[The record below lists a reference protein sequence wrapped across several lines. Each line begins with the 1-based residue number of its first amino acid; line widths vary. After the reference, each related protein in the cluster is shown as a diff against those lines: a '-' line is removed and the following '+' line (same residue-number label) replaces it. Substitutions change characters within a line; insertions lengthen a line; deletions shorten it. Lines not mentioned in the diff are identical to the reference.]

1 MRALPYLVF
10 LTVLLGVLLAGGMF
24 LVSAQSSPQQ
34 YVGDGGGMIRGQV
47 LGFNMYNQLIPIA
60 WAPVTASNGQYSF
73 AASSGGDGNYEMFV
87 PAGVYNVTVATPGY
101 TAYSASV
108 AVSDG
113 STSSINF
120 YLEQSHVPVPEF
132 PQGAFTVVLFA
143 AMASVLLA
151 QRITRK
157 RKQSR

>member
-1 MRALPYLVF
+1 MKPLPYLLI
-10 LTVLLGVLLAGGMF
+10 LTVLFGVLIAGTIF
-24 LVSAQSSPQQ
+24 VVYAQSNTQQ
-34 YVGDGGGMIRGQV
+34 YVGGGGGMIRGQV

-60 WAPVTASNGQYSF
+60 WAPVTASSGQYSF
-73 AASSGGDGNYEMFV
+73 VAYSGGGGTYEMFV
-87 PAGVYNVTVATPGY
+87 PEGLYNVTVATPGY
-101 TAYSASV
+101 QAYSASV

-132 PQGAFTVVLFA
+132 PPGAFTVVLFM

-151 QRITRK
+151 KRMTRR
-157 RKQSR
+157 RKQLR